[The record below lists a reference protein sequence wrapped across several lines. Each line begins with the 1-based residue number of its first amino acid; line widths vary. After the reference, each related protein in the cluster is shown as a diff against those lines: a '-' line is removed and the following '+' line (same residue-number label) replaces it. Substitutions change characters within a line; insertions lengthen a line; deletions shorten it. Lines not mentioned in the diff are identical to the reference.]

1 MSMLRYFFETG
12 TDKTLFDGLYI
23 SQNKPLC
30 EEYTGKFPVVFLSL
44 KGVEGLTFDEAIG
57 CGRKNIYCELISLHE
72 EPAPIAAAKLRFA
85 LKKLSELLY
94 KHYGKKTIILID
106 EYDVPL
112 DKAFQH
118 GYYKEMVSLIRGLL
132 GESLKTNEFLQFAI
146 LTGCLRIS
154 KESIFT
160 GLNNFKILS
169 ITDTRFDELFGF
181 TEKEVIELLETY
193 HLDSH
198 LAETKEWHDGYHF
211 GDADIYCPWDVMNHV
226 DRLCSEQGEYK
237 LVIPNKEIKEVYK
250 LQIQKWFDD
259 TVLNNTEQ
267 LTDFWNSLKEGNT
280 KAIETYLNRT
290 LSNSIRVFDTK
301 SPDKEKESS
310 YHTFLLGLLAG
321 NSDWLV
327 KSNIEAGDG
336 FADIIVETEDTDA
349 GIIFELKYSK
359 EASGLDKA
367 CEHAIMQIKDWRY
380 SEYLANDGRH
390 NLLLYGIAFYKKRCK
405 VAFCL

>member
-1 MSMLRYFFETG
+1 
-12 TDKTLFDGLYI
+12 
-23 SQNKPLC
+23 
-30 EEYTGKFPVVFLSL
+30 
-44 KGVEGLTFDEAIG
+44 
-57 CGRKNIYCELISLHE
+57 
-72 EPAPIAAAKLRFA
+72 
-85 LKKLSELLY
+85 
-94 KHYGKKTIILID
+94 
-106 EYDVPL
+106 
-112 DKAFQH
+112 
-118 GYYKEMVSLIRGLL
+118 
-132 GESLKTNEFLQFAI
+132 
-146 LTGCLRIS
+146 
-154 KESIFT
+154 
-160 GLNNFKILS
+160 
-169 ITDTRFDELFGF
+169 
-181 TEKEVIELLETY
+181 
-193 HLDSH
+193 
-198 LAETKEWHDGYHF
+198 
-211 GDADIYCPWDVMNHV
+211 MNHV

-250 LQIQKWFDD
+250 LQIQEWFDD

>member
-1 MSMLRYFFETG
+1 M
-12 TDKTLFDGLYI
+12 DA
-23 SQNKPLC
+23 
-30 EEYTGKFPVVFLSL
+30 EE
-44 KGVEGLTFDEAIG
+44 
-57 CGRKNIYCELISLHE
+57 KNIYCELISLHE

-169 ITDTRFDELFGF
+169 ITDTRFDEQFGF

-226 DRLCSEQGEYK
+226 DRLCSEQGAEPQSYWINTSSNALVKRFIAKANKTTRDEIERLIAEEAIEKAIWLELTYDEIDNSIDNLWSVLFTTGYLTQLGTTEYGEYK
-237 LVIPNKEIKEVYK
+237 LHHV
-250 LQIQKWFDD
+250 D
-259 TVLNNTEQ
+259 
-267 LTDFWNSLKEGNT
+267 S
-280 KAIETYLNRT
+280 
-290 LSNSIRVFDTK
+290 
-301 SPDKEKESS
+301 
-310 YHTFLLGLLAG
+310 H
-321 NSDWLV
+321 
-327 KSNIEAGDG
+327 
-336 FADIIVETEDTDA
+336 
-349 GIIFELKYSK
+349 
-359 EASGLDKA
+359 
-367 CEHAIMQIKDWRY
+367 
-380 SEYLANDGRH
+380 
-390 NLLLYGIAFYKKRCK
+390 
-405 VAFCL
+405 